1 MTKKSIELS
10 ELPPEIQQ
18 LLVDKCDFITRRRL
32 RASSSLM
39 YQFVNSTKLFIP
51 FVKIKELSNE
61 GVLVKLTIKLF
72 KDDYTLKFKKNQT
85 GGTRICQGF
94 RKEVL
99 TENSNPMDEAVDW
112 FRQMCLQKN
121 VTIGHFQIDT
131 NGDPKKLTEKLD
143 GVLGKSETPLKIKS
157 IHCVGTE
164 SVDLMWKVMEYCDK
178 RLLKEMKVETSNKDE
193 VFEFFGKQDEIVK
206 NLEKIEINC
215 LCDVSDED
223 VLSLNASVISLK
235 SENFTD
241 DLVYKLIEKFTNRR
255 EDGSAF
261 RIENSHKRNLDL
273 EMIPPGFEET
283 NSTNE
288 YKEYRHQLINTNHPI
303 VYIRVSEDR
312 VRLQIGDTKKANF
325 WNEDGRMY
333 ISAPEYDYDSSE
345 YDAYDDFDDL
355 ESEYYGNPY
364 ASDPDYDLLDDR
376 AFDESDFEND
386 EDEY

>member
-1 MTKKSIELS
+1 MTEKSIELS

-39 YQFVNSTKLFIP
+39 YQVVNSTKQYIP

-85 GGTRICQGF
+85 GGTRICQDF

-99 TENSNPMDEAVDW
+99 IENSNPMDEAVDW

-121 VTIGHFQIDT
+121 VTIGQFHIGSTYDSE
-131 NGDPKKLTEKLD
+131 KLTEKLD

-157 IHCVGTE
+157 ILCVGTE
-164 SVDLMWKVMEYCDK
+164 SVDLMWKLMEYCDK
-178 RLLKEMKVETSNKDE
+178 NLLKEMKVVTSNKDE
-193 VFEFFGKQDEIVK
+193 IFELFGKQDEIVK
-206 NLEKIEINC
+206 TLEKIEIDPVCNAS
-215 LCDVSDED
+215 VED

-235 SENFTD
+235 SENFTE
-241 DLVYKLIEKFTNRR
+241 DLVYNLIEKFTNRR

-261 RIENSHKRNLDL
+261 CIENSQKRNLDL
-273 EMIPPGFEET
+273 EMIPPGFKGT

-288 YKEYRHQLINTNHPI
+288 YKEFRNQLIETDHPT

-333 ISAPEYDYDSSE
+333 TNAPEYDYDSSE

-376 AFDESDFEND
+376 AFDESDFED
-386 EDEY
+386 DQDEY